1 MKLEAPVAL
10 VTGGARRV
18 GRAIALELAGAGC
31 DIALHFRRSQDDAR
45 ATADDVAALGR
56 RAELIQADFAD
67 PDAPR
72 KVIESAVGA
81 FGRLDVLVNNASVF
95 DRMRIDEFDLQAWER
110 TMRVNLTSPAA
121 LVAYAR
127 PWLETSGAG
136 KIVNVCDVSADRPWP
151 SRLAY
156 CASKAGLVSLTRALA
171 RALAPAVQV
180 NGVSPGI
187 AAFPDDCDAS
197 TRRRLIDNI
206 PLRRAG
212 SPQDIARTVRF
223 LAREGDYITGQ
234 IINVDGGWSIR

>member
-1 MKLEAPVAL
+1 MKLEVPVAL

-45 ATADDVAALGR
+45 AVVGDVAALGR
-56 RAELIQADFAD
+56 RAEMIQADLAD

-72 KVIESAVGA
+72 MVVESTVQA

-110 TMRVNLTSPAA
+110 TMRVNLAAPAA
-121 LVAYAR
+121 LAACAR
-127 PWLETSGAG
+127 PWLEASGAG
-136 KIVNVCDVSADRPWP
+136 KIVNLCDVSADRPWP

-171 RALAPAVQV
+171 KALAPRVQV

-187 AAFPDDCDAS
+187 AAFPDDCEAAA
-197 TRRRLIDNI
+197 RQRLIDNI
-206 PLRRAG
+206 PLQRAG
-212 SPQDIARTVRF
+212 NPQDIARTVRF
-223 LAREGDYITGQ
+223 LVWEGDYITGQ